1 MGSWC
6 DGVWN
11 WNIMWNRNLRVGE
24 EAQFEELKSL
34 LSTTSLTQ
42 FRDDSSFCGFGK
54 DGEYSFHRRVQ
65 GGLHHLDYL
74 GVKEQVRSS
83 DMNFFYS
90 GMDCIGAMNV
100 SSRFRLTKNVSLI
113 AAAGHAL
120 AGLLLN
126 LNLFPSFA

>member
-1 MGSWC
+1 MKDELISSMGSWC

-42 FRDDSSFCGFGK
+42 FRDDSSFSCLLPGK
-54 DGEYSFHRRVQ
+54 AIFLLGSSQFHRRVQ

-83 DMNFFYS
+83 DMNFFL
-90 GMDCIGAMNV
+90 
-100 SSRFRLTKNVSLI
+100 FRD
-113 AAAGHAL
+113 
-120 AGLLLN
+120 GLYREL
-126 LNLFPSFA
+126 